1 MSRHGLVL
9 GKFYPPH
16 AGHELLVR
24 TAAAVCDRV
33 SVVVLAASSER
44 IPLELRIRWLRDVF
58 ADVPHVVV
66 GGAIDDVRV
75 DYDDPVAWDAHVAI
89 TREVLVGLGNARIDA
104 VFTSETYG
112 DELARR
118 LSAKHVLVDLE
129 RTLVPI
135 SATAVRSN
143 LAEMWSMLPVPVRA
157 GLALRVVLVGAES
170 TGKSSLIASLAAAL
184 RERGSSLASVR
195 EVDEH
200 GRHFTAQKLAIARA
214 HASLSD
220 TPLPISAE
228 LEWQTSEFVEIARTQ
243 QKLEDEAA
251 MYGGPVLLCDTDA
264 FATGIWHERYLGG
277 AAPEVDAIAAQGYRR
292 LYLLTHHADSPF
304 VEDGIRDGESFRPWM
319 TARFEEAM
327 NARGFV
333 WHRLPGERNARLAA
347 ALDLID
353 RALPL

>member
-1 MSRHGLVL
+1 MSRHGLVI

-24 TAAAVCDRV
+24 TAAAVCERV

-44 IPLELRIRWLRDVF
+44 IPFELRVRWLREIF
-58 ADVPHVVV
+58 ADTPHVVV

-75 DYDDPVAWDAHVAI
+75 DYDDPVAWDGHVAI
-89 TREVLVGLGNARIDA
+89 TRDVLMSLGDANIDA
-104 VFTSETYG
+104 VFTSEPYG

-129 RTLVPI
+129 RKLVPV
-135 SATAVRSN
+135 SATAVRTN
-143 LAEMWSMLPVPVRA
+143 LAEMWPMLSGPVRA

-170 TGKSSLIASLAAAL
+170 TGKSSLIAALAAAL
-184 RERGSSLASVR
+184 RARGGTLASVR
-195 EVDEH
+195 EVDEY

-214 HASLSD
+214 HAALSD
-220 TPLPISAE
+220 GPFPASAE
-228 LEWQTSEFVEIARTQ
+228 LEWTTPEFVEIARTQ
-243 QKLEDEAA
+243 NALEDEAA
-251 MYGGPVLLCDTDA
+251 KHGGPVLLCDTDA
-264 FATGIWHERYLGG
+264 FATGIWHERYLASRAADVEAL
-277 AAPEVDAIAAQGYRR
+277 AAPGYRR
-292 LYLLTHHADSPF
+292 LYLLTDHADSPF

-319 TARFEEAM
+319 TTRFEEAM
-327 NARGFV
+327 NARGFA